1 MAREALSRASGRIA
15 CGFCGTRDWPHKM
28 VETAGGYLCK
38 DCKGA
43 GVSLKPATDKPA
55 AQPEK
60 VESKP
65 KTFFCAVC
73 KKPIGKGS
81 MTKSAIGEWVCFD
94 CAGKELKAKPE
105 ARPVRVSP
113 KYSVVDHP
121 KHYTSGPVCP
131 HCGKTVECI
140 TVTEGYNF
148 NRGNAIKYI
157 WRAGEKDKSREL
169 EDLEK
174 AQWYITREIERV
186 KAGK

>member
-1 MAREALSRASGRIA
+1 MSGHIETGDEKGVRMAREALNKARNGAPA
-15 CGFCGTRDWPHKM
+15 Q
-28 VETAGGYLCK
+28 TAEVK
-38 DCKGA
+38 
-43 GVSLKPATDKPA
+43 
-55 AQPEK
+55 
-60 VESKP
+60 ESKP

-73 KKPIGKGS
+73 NKPIGKGL
-81 MTKSAIGEWVCFD
+81 MAKNEIGRWVCLEHAPLSVD
-94 CAGKELKAKPE
+94 RPEKSQRVKPE

-113 KYSVVDHP
+113 RYSVVDHP

-174 AQWYITREIERV
+174 AQWYITREIERM
-186 KAGK
+186 KGGK